1 MTDRHFNGPFV
12 STFSTDFSVGN
23 SQIRDVIMSSLSPSV
38 WQGQPLVGASE
49 RRAPAGV
56 KQQQETMGVNA
67 RIEAFEDVRAVRA
80 IVWAETPAT
89 CVGSEPQERGSSRG
103 RKPEKA
109 SAHKHCEDVLGFEG
123 RFGGFF
129 GTHATT

>member
-1 MTDRHFNGPFV
+1 M
-12 STFSTDFSVGN
+12 
-23 SQIRDVIMSSLSPSV
+23 
-38 WQGQPLVGASE
+38 GARE
-49 RRAPAGV
+49 RRASTEV
-56 KQQQETMGVNA
+56 KQQQERMGVNA
-67 RIEAFEDVRAVRA
+67 RTEALEDVRAVLA
-80 IVWAETPAT
+80 TVWAETPAT
-89 CVGSEPQERGSSRG
+89 FVGSEPQERGSSRG